1 FQIIGTAR
9 SAATQSQLLVS
20 ATWCRRL
27 SRLLTAQLPT
37 QTEASQYSRDHRRH
51 RYEHRQQPR
60 RPVVAMA
67 VLLGGAAGS
76 AVARADDGDK
86 NSQADEDELL
96 RFCRL
101 GDANK
106 VQQLILRHR
115 MVRRNHLGSRD
126 RDGDPER
133 RLANVRHRLGWTA
146 LAAAVVNGHEE
157 VARLLL
163 SMGADPNASDTFS
176 GAFSVAARLGANSA
190 EVSSQRSAEFSERLN
205 HSATFVGCTPL
216 HYAALIDS
224 VAMVQ
229 LLLEAKADPTIRNS
243 DGHRPSVYA
252 PEASQ
257 VRRLLQSAELE
268 ADRRARRQFPLEQR
282 LRQSL
287 VGQEAAIRCVA
298 AAVRR
303 KENGWGDADHPL
315 VFLFLG
321 SSGVGKTELAK
332 QVSLYLN
339 RDSQQAQQQQGQ
351 NLSQRQSPLQKQ
363 QKSGNN
369 SYGFVRL
376 DMSEYAEKHEAAK
389 LIGAP
394 PGYVGYES
402 GGQLTQ
408 ALQRCP
414 SAIVLLDEVDKA
426 HPDVL
431 STLLQLFDEGRLTD
445 GQGRTVSCKDA
456 VFIMTSNLASDQ
468 IAEYGQRLRQAEA
481 AGGAGRSGGAGSR
494 ELQVEAEVSR
504 DFKDTVVRPILKR
517 HFRRDEFLGRINEIV
532 YFLPFNS
539 AELAQLVNRQLNK
552 WAAVAKDRHGIDLVW
567 SGKAVEALSDGYD
580 YHYGA
585 RSIKYEVDRQVVS
598 QLALADEFGLLSSG
612 DRVEL
617 IVSDSAKQR
626 KVDLKICRGQLGS
639 KDYSTVIVREK
650 LAADSAG
657 ASSAAAS
664 E

>member
-27 SRLLTAQLPT
+27 SRLLTAQLAT
-37 QTEASQYSRDHRRH
+37 QTDASQYSRDHRRH

-115 MVRRNHLGSRD
+115 MVRRNQLGSRD

-190 EVSSQRSAEFSERLN
+190 EVSSLRSAEFSERLN
-205 HSATFVGCTPL
+205 HGATFVGCTPL

-229 LLLEAKADPTIRNS
+229 LLLEAKADPTIRPNS
-243 DGHRPSVYA
+243 KPTVGHV
-252 PEASQ
+252 ASS
-257 VRRLLQSAELE
+257 RLSSG
-268 ADRRARRQFPLEQR
+268 

-332 QVSLYLN
+332 QTASRHSSSRV
-339 RDSQQAQQQQGQ
+339 RICH
-351 NLSQRQSPLQKQ
+351 
-363 QKSGNN
+363 SGNHLSKSSKN
-369 SYGFVRL
+369 PAIIRTFRFVRL

-532 YFLPFNS
+532 YFLPG
-539 AELAQLVNRQLNK
+539 QLWPRTATVS
-552 WAAVAKDRHGIDLVW
+552 IW
-567 SGKAVEALSDGYD
+567 SGAAKAVEALSDGYD

-626 KVDLKICRGQLGS
+626 KVDLKICR
-639 KDYSTVIVREK
+639 
-650 LAADSAG
+650 
-657 ASSAAAS
+657 
-664 E
+664 

>member
-1 FQIIGTAR
+1 
-9 SAATQSQLLVS
+9 
-20 ATWCRRL
+20 
-27 SRLLTAQLPT
+27 
-37 QTEASQYSRDHRRH
+37 
-51 RYEHRQQPR
+51 PR

-67 VLLGGAAGS
+67 VLLGAEQPGS

-115 MVRRNHLGSRD
+115 MAVAKHGCGSQC
-126 RDGDPER
+126 
-133 RLANVRHRLGWTA
+133 V
-146 LAAAVVNGHEE
+146 GHI
-157 VARLLL
+157 L
-163 SMGADPNASDTFS
+163 S

-190 EVSSQRSAEFSERLN
+190 EVSSLRSAEFSERLN
-205 HSATFVGCTPL
+205 HGATFVGCTPL

-229 LLLEAKADPTIRNS
+229 LLLEAKADPTIRPNS
-243 DGHRPSVYA
+243 KPTVGHV
-252 PEASQ
+252 ASS
-257 VRRLLQSAELE
+257 RLK
-268 ADRRARRQFPLEQR
+268 QR

-414 SAIVLLDEVDKA
+414 SAIVLLDEA

-639 KDYSTVIVREK
+639 KDYSTVIMAAGPVVPDKANSTAHGYSEGPFQRER
-650 LAADSAG
+650 ADCRPIWNWSCRAVIRSTAFTPWYSG
-657 ASSAAAS
+657 S
-664 E
+664 